1 MNIIVCVK
9 QVPGTNKVAVDP
21 VTGVLIRDG
30 VESKLNPYDLYALET
45 AYTLAEQTDGKVKA
59 LSMGP
64 PQAKAALSEAIWM
77 GADEAALLSDRKF
90 GGADVL
96 ATSKA
101 LSLGV
106 KALGDYDIILC
117 GKQTT
122 DGDTAQVGP
131 ELAETLG
138 IEHTANVVE
147 IKEVRKDGLTVVVN
161 LDTVLQTL
169 DIKYPCLL
177 TVDKGINTPRL
188 PSYNRKKQMNCDE
201 LIKVYTVA
209 DLKDADESKL
219 GLKGSP
225 TQVERIFNPENDVE
239 KEMLE
244 GTVDEMVTELYEK
257 LKSKKLI

>member
-45 AYTLAEQTDGKVKA
+45 AFVLAEQTNGKVKA

-64 PQAKAALSEAIWM
+64 PQAKAALAEAIWM
-77 GADEAALLSDRKF
+77 GADEAVLLSDRKF
-90 GGADVL
+90 GGADVY
-96 ATSKA
+96 ATSNA
-101 LSLGV
+101 LALGV
-106 KALGDYDIILC
+106 GAMGKYDIILC

-138 IEHTANVVE
+138 IEHVANVVE
-147 IKEVRKDGLTVVVN
+147 IKEVANDSVTVVVN
-161 LDTVLQTL
+161 LDNILQTL
-169 DIKYPCLL
+169 KIGYPCLL

-188 PSYNRKKQMNCDE
+188 PSYNRKKAKNGDE
-201 LIKVYTVA
+201 LIKVYSVA
-209 DLKDADESKL
+209 DLKDADENKL

-225 TQVERIFNPENDVE
+225 TQVERIFPPENDVE

-244 GTVDEMVTELYEK
+244 GDTESVVDGLYAR
-257 LKSKKLI
+257 LKAKKLI

>member
-45 AYTLAEQTDGKVKA
+45 AYSLAEQYEGSVKA

-64 PQAKAALSEAIWM
+64 PPAKAALAEAIWM
-77 GADEAALLSDRKF
+77 GAESGVLLSDRKF
-90 GGADVL
+90 GGADVY
-96 ATSKA
+96 ATAGA
-101 LSLGV
+101 LKLGV
-106 KALGDYDIILC
+106 NAMGNYDVILC

-131 ELAETLG
+131 ELAESLG
-138 IEHTANVVE
+138 IEHASNVVE
-147 IKEVRKDGLTVVVN
+147 IKEADEKSITVVVN

-169 DIKYPCLL
+169 KINYPCLL

-188 PSYNRKKQMNCDE
+188 PSYNRKKSMNCDE

-209 DLKDADESKL
+209 DLKEADENKL

-225 TQVERIFNPENDVE
+225 TQVERIFPPENDVE
-239 KEMLE
+239 KEMLT
-244 GTVDEMVTELYEK
+244 GSTEQKVSALYEK
-257 LKSKKLI
+257 LKAKKLV